1 MSNFFVKDIRGVIPA
16 MVTPFDE
23 NEALDLART
32 RALTAKLIEDGAQ
45 GLYLTGSTG
54 EGFLCT
60 SDERKAFVETVLDEA
75 AGRIPVIVHVGAI
88 STLASED
95 LARHAARAG
104 AAAISS
110 VPPIYWKFSDDQIA
124 AYYSDLVQAAG
135 IPMIVYNVTLAGLV
149 SYEMLLRLGRI
160 EGVEGIKYTSST
172 VFDIFRIKEA
182 LGQDFAADPAV
193 PQAQRADGRRRRDC
207 RTRNAEDRQQ
217 ADFRPA
223 GTRPHAL
230 PQSHADARRPCG
242 RRHQPQAVLSADGG
256 AA

>member
-1 MSNFFVKDIRGVIPA
+1 MSNFSVKDIRGVIPA

-95 LARHAARAG
+95 LARHAAQGGRGRDFLRSADLLEIQRRPDCRVLLRSRAG
-104 AAAISS
+104 GGYPDDRLQRDPCGTGQLRNAAAS
-110 VPPIYWKFSDDQIA
+110 
-124 AYYSDLVQAAG
+124 G
-135 IPMIVYNVTLAGLV
+135 
-149 SYEMLLRLGRI
+149 
-160 EGVEGIKYTSST
+160 
-172 VFDIFRIKEA
+172 
-182 LGQDFAADPAV
+182 
-193 PQAQRADGRRRRDC
+193 
-207 RTRNAEDRQQ
+207 
-217 ADFRPA
+217 
-223 GTRPHAL
+223 PH
-230 PQSHADARRPCG
+230 
-242 RRHQPQAVLSADGG
+242 
-256 AA
+256 

>member
-1 MSNFFVKDIRGVIPA
+1 MSNFSVKDIRGVIPA

-104 AAAISS
+104 A
-110 VPPIYWKFSDDQIA
+110 DD
-124 AYYSDLVQAAG
+124 
-135 IPMIVYNVTLAGLV
+135 
-149 SYEMLLRLGRI
+149 RLQRDPCG
-160 EGVEGIKYTSST
+160 T
-172 VFDIFRIKEA
+172 
-182 LGQDFAADPAV
+182 GQL
-193 PQAQRADGRRRRDC
+193 
-207 RTRNAEDRQQ
+207 RNA
-217 ADFRPA
+217 AA
-223 GTRPHAL
+223 SGPH
-230 PQSHADARRPCG
+230 
-242 RRHQPQAVLSADGG
+242 
-256 AA
+256 